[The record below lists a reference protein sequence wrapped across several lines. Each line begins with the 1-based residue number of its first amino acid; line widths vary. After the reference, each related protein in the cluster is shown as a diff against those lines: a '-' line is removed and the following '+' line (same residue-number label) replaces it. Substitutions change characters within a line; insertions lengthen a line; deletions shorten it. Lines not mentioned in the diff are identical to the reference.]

1 MKFQFLRFLVVFNLI
16 VAFTSC
22 TENQNSPTE
31 KVKSTSIND
40 DTPVVIP
47 KDSLSASDEPQFLGF
62 ANYTKLAAFSGDLN
76 SDGTPDKLIVFETT
90 CDAVPS
96 DDAVKCRRL
105 AIYLSEN
112 GKLKLYASNDD
123 LIECSDCGGAGVGDP
138 FQDIVIKGSTF
149 SVESLYGACDK
160 TAISTSFK
168 FDKTSNE
175 FYLNRIET
183 LDWSCHFDE
192 ETQEV
197 KTTEKVETQKEFGK
211 IKFVDY
217 P

>member
-1 MKFQFLRFLVVFNLI
+1 MQRVSLFTTFLIL
-16 VAFTSC
+16 FTAC
-22 TENQNSPTE
+22 TENGKSPIE
-31 KVKSTSIND
+31 KVKATTVSD
-40 DTPVVIP
+40 DTSTEIQQ
-47 KDSLSASDEPQFLGF
+47 DSIAQADEPQYFGF

-90 CDAVPS
+90 CDADLS
-96 DDAVKCRRL
+96 ENAKCRRL

-112 GKLKLYASNDD
+112 GKLRLYASNDD
-123 LIECSDCGGAGVGDP
+123 IIECSDCGGAGVGDP
-138 FQDIVIKGSTF
+138 FQNIVIKGSTF

-168 FDKTSNE
+168 FDKTSRE